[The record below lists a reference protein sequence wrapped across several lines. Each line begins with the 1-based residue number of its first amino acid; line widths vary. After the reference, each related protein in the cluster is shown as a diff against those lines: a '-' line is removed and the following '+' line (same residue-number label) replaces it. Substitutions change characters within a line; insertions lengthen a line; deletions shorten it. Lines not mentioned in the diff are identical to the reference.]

1 MPSLFLLSLIST
13 ALPAAKGRTGTRL
26 FTSVSPKTPNRWVS
40 FVTSALIHVLALLF
54 VPPLTVQF
62 ADQTEHEFWVR
73 QERLLRTVRIRIP
86 EQLYIA
92 SSGPVSPA
100 EKKTVHFRPSK
111 TTAAGADHGSR
122 VSEPGVPGRSR
133 TTRRRFELP
142 PLPRR
147 ETTRTVLQPQFPPE
161 LPPSAAINLPEV
173 FFWAPLTELP
183 RFVKPFLMPG
193 HVTRPTQPR
202 VLDAPPTLEVP
213 SAEPSPMNLA
223 ADFAGTLNLLRRP
236 ALPIRAADAGNAA
249 PRTSVSTEPA
259 AGDPTTLLS
268 LSLDPARLREFLSV
282 PPGNQIGRIEA
293 GGRSGTISA
302 SRAGNGTA
310 GSGASSHGNGS
321 SGAGGG
327 AGGGAGKG
335 VAGVP
340 PGSKPGQTA
349 EGAPTAADPSAASSQ
364 AAANTEAAALTPA
377 AARAAAIAAASA
389 TRISHPAGGVFDV
402 VVQSSGAEGFP
413 ESAGVLSGKPVYS
426 VFVRAGGSKDWLLQ
440 YCIPAGEEHAAQVN
454 GPVVRLGSDSPVTA
468 PYPHVTFR
476 PPVKPKPGR
485 RVMVHGMITAEG
497 RFQDLRVLGATEPLE
512 AAMVLG
518 VLEQWEF
525 RPAMRDRQGI
535 RVEILL
541 AIPAE

>member
-13 ALPAAKGRTGTRL
+13 ALPAAKDRTGTLL
-26 FTSVSPKTPNRWVS
+26 FTSVSPRTPNRWVS
-40 FVTSALIHVLALLF
+40 FVTSAFIHVLVLLF
-54 VPPLTVQF
+54 VPPLTVRLV
-62 ADQTEHEFWVR
+62 DQTDHELWVR

-92 SSGPVSPA
+92 SSGSVSPP
-100 EKKTVHFRPSK
+100 EKKTALFRPSK

-122 VSEPGVPGRSR
+122 VSEPGAPGRAK
-133 TTRRRFELP
+133 TARRRFELP
-142 PLPRR
+142 PLRRR
-147 ETTRTVLQPQFPPE
+147 ETTHTVLQPQFPPE
-161 LPPSAAINLPEV
+161 LPPSAAMNLPEV
-173 FFWAPLTELP
+173 FFWSPLAELP

-202 VLDAPPTLEVP
+202 VLDAPPRLEVP
-213 SAEPSPMNLA
+213 SAEPSAMNLA
-223 ADFAGTLNLLRRP
+223 AAPDPAGALKALSRP
-236 ALPIRAADAGNAA
+236 ALPIRTAQVENAA

-268 LSLDPARLREFLSV
+268 LSLDPARMREFLSV
-282 PPGNQIGRIEA
+282 PPGNQIGRIEE
-293 GGRSGTISA
+293 GGKSGPISA
-302 SRAGNGTA
+302 SSAGNGSA
-310 GSGASSHGNGS
+310 GSGPPSH
-321 SGAGGG
+321 GG
-327 AGGGAGKG
+327 AGAGSGKH
-335 VAGVP
+335 VAGVLP
-340 PGSKPGQTA
+340 VPQPGQPPA
-349 EGAPTAADPSAASSQ
+349 APPSADPPAESSR
-364 AAANTEAAALTPA
+364 AAAETATGALTPA
-377 AARAAAIAAASA
+377 GARAAAIAAASA
-389 TRISHPAGGVFDV
+389 TRIIHPAGGVFDV
-402 VVQSSGAEGFP
+402 VVQSSGVDGFP

-426 VFVRAGGSKDWLLQ
+426 VFVHAGGSKDWLLQ

-454 GPVVRLGSDSPVTA
+454 GPVVRLGSDSPVVA
-468 PYPHVTFR
+468 PYPRVTFR
-476 PPVKPKPGR
+476 PPLKPKPGR
-485 RVMVHGMITAEG
+485 RVMVHGTITADG